1 MNDADPRP
9 PLPLLPPR
17 PPHGHKGTF
26 GTVVV
31 VGGSHAGGRAMV
43 GAPALAALGA
53 LRAGAGLAKLVMPAD
68 LLPAGLTVCPSATG
82 VGIPQ
87 TGGGSLDPG
96 AAPQVLDS
104 MLAGASAAVI
114 GPGLGEGDVE
124 RALSLRA
131 VQQDG
136 VPVVVDADA
145 INNLA
150 VLPDL
155 FRDFHAPAILTP
167 HPGEFRRIGAALRIS
182 QDPTDPAQRPH
193 AAAELARRLGCV
205 CVLKGAGTVVS
216 DGIRT
221 WTCARGHPCLAT
233 AGTGDVLAGVV
244 AGLVAQYAC
253 GPMPKLSLFDAARIG
268 VEAHAVA
275 GERWASEHGA
285 QAGLL
290 AQELAEQVPGALE
303 AMRNPG

>member
-1 MNDADPRP
+1 VSDPAP
-9 PLPLLPPR
+9 SLPHLPPR
-17 PPHGHKGTF
+17 PAQSHKGTF

-31 VGGSHAGGRAMV
+31 IGGSHAGGRAMV

-53 LRAGAGLAKLVMPAD
+53 LRAGAGLARLAMPAD

-82 VGIPQ
+82 VGFPQ
-87 TGGGSLDPG
+87 TPDGGLDPE
-96 AAPQVLDS
+96 AAPQVLDQLLS
-104 MLAGASAAVI
+104 GASAVVI

-131 VQQDG
+131 VQQDS

-150 VLPDL
+150 GLPDL
-155 FRDFHAPAILTP
+155 FRDFHAPAVLTP
-167 HPGEFRRIGAALRIS
+167 HPGEFRRLGGALRIS
-182 QDPTDPAQRPH
+182 LDPTDPAQRPL
-193 AAAELARRLGCV
+193 AAAELARRLGCI

-221 WTCARGHPCLAT
+221 WTCLRGHSCLAT
-233 AGTGDVLAGVV
+233 AGTGDVLGGVIAGFI
-244 AGLVAQYAC
+244 AQYAR
-253 GPMPKLSLFDAARIG
+253 GATPALSLFDAARVG
-268 VEAHAVA
+268 VEAHAIA
-275 GERWASEHGA
+275 GEGWASTHGA

-290 AQELAEQVPGALE
+290 AQELAEQVPAAVESLR
-303 AMRNPG
+303 APA